1 VDVVVLPVQL
11 DQLGAEVGAYAGR
24 TPRQGCPGACRSA
37 PHADTWWAGETW
49 RSQRWDSFR
58 LNTVG
63 WMNEL
68 LGEQPPDAY
77 LTGLEVVERL
87 ERLAASRPVR
97 EGVLDCSLWCEHS

>member
-1 VDVVVLPVQL
+1 MIDCVVV
-11 DQLGAEVGAYAGR
+11 GAGPAGL
-24 TPRQGCPGACRSA
+24 AASA
-37 PHADTWWAGETW
+37 ALAARGVDHVVLERDRAGETW

-58 LNTVG
+58 RNTVG

-87 ERLAASRPVR
+87 ERLADGRPIR
-97 EGVLDCSLWCEHS
+97 EGVLDCSLWCEYS